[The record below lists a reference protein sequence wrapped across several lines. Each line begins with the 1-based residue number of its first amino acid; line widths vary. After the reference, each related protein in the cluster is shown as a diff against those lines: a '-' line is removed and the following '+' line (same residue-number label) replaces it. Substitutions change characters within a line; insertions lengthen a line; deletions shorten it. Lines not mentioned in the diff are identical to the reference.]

1 MSHLDIL
8 KRRRYYLQGELE
20 ITHFRDKEHA
30 HIVKEWKALN
40 WAIKQLESNNNK
52 EANEDEG
59 ETEP

>member
-20 ITHFRDKEHA
+20 ITHFREGEHA

-40 WAIKQLESNNNK
+40 WAIKQLENIDKADNTK
-52 EANEDEG
+52 GGG
-59 ETEP
+59 E